1 VCVDGAGAAEEK
13 HARALLKENQ
23 KIKYKRRAFDNY
35 CKRVRPKSRCAGA
48 GAAAGGATGSVDG
61 ATAGAIARASTGTA
75 PGMVTNIAVGLKAG
89 SSVARRDR
97 GSWCSAPSWT
107 SGLAHRAAGLP
118 NSG

>member
-1 VCVDGAGAAEEK
+1 MITIAKEFGRNLGADA
-13 HARALLKENQ
+13 
-23 KIKYKRRAFDNY
+23 D
-35 CKRVRPKSRCAGA
+35 AGA

-75 PGMVTNIAVGLKAG
+75 PGMVTNIAVGLEAG

-118 NSG
+118 KSGLVGVHVHLHGLKGDLNKLILS